1 MGQMKF
7 QYKTKPF
14 DHQRTALQK
23 GAKWGAYAYF
33 MEMGTGKT
41 KVAIDN
47 ANYLY
52 TIGAVTHVLV
62 VAPNSVY
69 RNWIKEIQVHS
80 NCSSEIHVHKDKNVY
95 GKGEIIWHLINVE
108 ALSHKSGVKTI

>member
-1 MGQMKF
+1 MKKF
-7 QYKTKPF
+7 EYKTEPF
-14 DHQRTALQK
+14 DHQRTALKQ

-47 ANYLY
+47 ANYLFS
-52 TIGAVTHVLV
+52 TDSITHVMV

-69 RNWIKEIQVHS
+69 RN
-80 NCSSEIHVHKDKNVY
+80 
-95 GKGEIIWHLINVE
+95 
-108 ALSHKSGVKTI
+108 